1 MALRLSTTTRYG
13 LRALIELAKNREG
26 EFISLKE
33 ISKRQKIP
41 IRYLENIMLKLVGGG
56 IVVSSRGKGGGFKL
70 SRDPSEIKIS
80 DVIEFLEGPISLVP
94 CLEDSSLCSRTAKC
108 ETRGLWAE
116 LKRAL
121 WKTLEEKRLSDLIKE
136 KGGIQ

>member
-108 ETRGLWAE
+108 E
-116 LKRAL
+116 
-121 WKTLEEKRLSDLIKE
+121 
-136 KGGIQ
+136 